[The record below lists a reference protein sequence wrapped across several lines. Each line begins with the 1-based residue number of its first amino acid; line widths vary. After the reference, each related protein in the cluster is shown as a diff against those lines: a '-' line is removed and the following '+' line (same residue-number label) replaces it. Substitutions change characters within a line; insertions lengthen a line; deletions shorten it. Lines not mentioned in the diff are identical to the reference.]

1 MPSEPFRTLT
11 EVEAWGL
18 WSAYDGID
26 CDSSDGSSIKNGDDD
41 DPFIIIITIFDA
53 ASIAAVAIDAVDCS
67 DQGSV
72 ASCRTFAD
80 NFDNDES

>member
-1 MPSEPFRTLT
+1 VPSEPFRTLT

-26 CDSSDGSSIKNGDDD
+26 CDSSDGSSIKNGE
-41 DPFIIIITIFDA
+41 
-53 ASIAAVAIDAVDCS
+53 DCS